1 MSNIDTKIYCAKRE
15 INRRK
20 RVYQYMVKDEK
31 LTQEEADFE
40 IAAMQAILETLT
52 QLKGMVST

>member
-1 MSNIDTKIYCAKRE
+1 
-15 INRRK
+15 
-20 RVYQYMVKDEK
+20 MVKDEK